1 MKKEIKFS
9 FEAHNYQCLLEPK
22 DKDIIKIVIR
32 EDDIPKFNQQL
43 SLKEVYEQIRAFKEY
58 SMEEFFSALDELTKD
73 KIRMEKSS
81 DKYFLVF
88 VFKV

>member
-9 FEAHNYQCLLEPK
+9 FEVHNYQCLLEPK
-22 DKDIIKIVIR
+22 DKDIIKIIIR

-81 DKYFLVF
+81 DKYFF
-88 VFKV
+88 NFCF